1 MKLKLKL
8 LLLFVGVTSTRVDDS
23 DAATR
28 VQFKPLKTAGN
39 VQNISQGFIGFGIE
53 MSSFTHL
60 AGNEPSPDAINHT
73 GDKQACRLHTNTTI
87 DGPWLDA
94 FKRFNAGTRYQAN
107 ACGNL
112 KDSEPILGE
121 IGSAI
126 GGGNCS
132 PSPDLYGSLGDA
144 LWTPDFLLHA
154 MVIGIK
160 RVSIQQDTNFDISS
174 WQPATTPGHPRHSG
188 DFQID
193 PLTNATHP
201 SIVGCAGYSAGKL
214 TKFAV
219 LDMRFWNSAGRPAAH
234 VELANLDAE
243 ITRARVL
250 RLTAPGGSSNL
261 ENISWAGKQW
271 SAADNDGQEPE
282 ESNLAVVIAGDDQR
296 ANT

>member
-1 MKLKLKL
+1 MAAGHHSRAPKAVRGNRYGLV
-8 LLLFVGVTSTRVDDS
+8 FVAD
-23 DAATR
+23 
-28 VQFKPLKTAGN
+28 F
-39 VQNISQGFIGFGIE
+39 
-53 MSSFTHL
+53 M
-60 AGNEPSPDAINHT
+60 
-73 GDKQACRLHTNTTI
+73 
-87 DGPWLDA
+87 
-94 FKRFNAGTRYQAN
+94 
-107 ACGNL
+107 
-112 KDSEPILGE
+112 
-121 IGSAI
+121 GS
-126 GGGNCS
+126 
-132 PSPDLYGSLGDA
+132 
-144 LWTPDFLLHA
+144 
-154 MVIGIK
+154 
-160 RVSIQQDTNFDISS
+160 
-174 WQPATTPGHPRHSG
+174 SG

-219 LDMRFWNSAGRPAAH
+219 LDMRFWNSTGRPAAH

-282 ESNLAVVIAGDDQR
+282 ESNLAVVNAIKGSLTVSISASQVIAGDDQR